1 MDKLSLQDATFLKIN
16 SKYLPNIIKL
26 RDGLIQP
33 LKPSHKRFLNVLQG
47 KSSPVTQWERAIL
60 HWTEMN
66 EPDLVEYISNKIDE
80 NKKKNKVSENGINLK
95 NSSNQKNKKL
105 TQKQKQ
111 LEIEI
116 NHRKSG
122 YYKQSLKFV
131 SGGLPSLGKKK

>member
-1 MDKLSLQDATFLKIN
+1 MFYKESHHLSHN
-16 SKYLPNIIKL
+16 
-26 RDGLIQP
+26 
-33 LKPSHKRFLNVLQG
+33 G
-47 KSSPVTQWERAIL
+47 KELFYTG
-60 HWTEMN
+60 
-66 EPDLVEYISNKIDE
+66 DLVEYISNKIDE